1 TIARFKG
8 HSVHTYKIKNKPAP
22 FGCEILGLC
31 DVGYT
36 FSFLPKSRIEKSKE
50 LEAQTLAGMDRG

>member
-1 TIARFKG
+1 MIARFRG

-22 FGCEILGLC
+22 VGCEIHA
-31 DVGYT
+31 GYT

-50 LEAQTLAGMDRG
+50 LEAQTLAGTDGG